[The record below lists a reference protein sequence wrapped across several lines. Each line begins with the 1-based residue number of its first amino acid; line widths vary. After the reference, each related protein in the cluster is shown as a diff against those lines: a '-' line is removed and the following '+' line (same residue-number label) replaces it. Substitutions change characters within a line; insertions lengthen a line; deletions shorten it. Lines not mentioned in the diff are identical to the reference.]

1 MALTAQQICDN
12 LVGKTVVSAELDYG
26 DNIIILEMSDS
37 SYIEISGE
45 ELSIYAE
52 LNQDDDTIH

>member
-1 MALTAQQICDN
+1 MAITAQQICDH
-12 LVGKTVVSAELDYG
+12 LIGRSVVSAELDYG
-26 DNIIILEMSDS
+26 DNILILELDDG

-52 LNQDDDTIH
+52 LQMEDDTLH

>member
-1 MALTAQQICDN
+1 MALTAQQICDH

-26 DNIIILEMSDS
+26 DNIIILELNDS

-52 LNQDDDTIH
+52 LNMEDDTIH

>member
-1 MALTAQQICDN
+1 MALTAQQICDH
-12 LVGKTVVSAELDYG
+12 LVGKTVVSAELDYA
-26 DNIIILEMSDS
+26 DNIIILEIDDG

-52 LNQDDDTIH
+52 IQREDDTYH

>member
-1 MALTAQQICDN
+1 MAITAQQICDH
-12 LVGKTVVSAELDYG
+12 LIGKTVVSAELDYA
-26 DNIIILEMSDS
+26 DNILILEIDDG

-52 LNQDDDTIH
+52 LSLEDDTLH

>member
-1 MALTAQQICDN
+1 MALTAQQICDH

-26 DNIIILEMSDS
+26 DNIIILELNDS

-45 ELSIYAE
+45 ELSLYAE
-52 LNQDDDTIH
+52 LNMEDDTIH

>member
-1 MALTAQQICDN
+1 MATTAQQICDH
-12 LVGKTVVSAELDYG
+12 LIGKTVVSAELDYG
-26 DNIIILEMSDS
+26 DNIIILEISDG

-52 LNQDDDTIH
+52 IQHDDDTYH

>member
-1 MALTAQQICDN
+1 MALTAQQICDH
-12 LVGKTVVSAELDYG
+12 LIGKTVVSAELDYG
-26 DNIIILEMSDS
+26 DNTIILELSDS

>member
-1 MALTAQQICDN
+1 
-12 LVGKTVVSAELDYG
+12 VSAELDYG
-26 DNIIILEMSDS
+26 DNIIILELSDS

>member
-1 MALTAQQICDN
+1 MALTAQQICDH
-12 LVGKTVVSAELDYG
+12 LIGKTVVSAELDYG
-26 DNIIILEMSDS
+26 DNIIILELNDS

-52 LNQDDDTIH
+52 LNMEDDIIH

>member
-1 MALTAQQICDN
+1 MAITAQQICDH

-26 DNIIILEMSDS
+26 DNIIILEISDG

-52 LNQDDDTIH
+52 LQHDDSTFH

>member
-1 MALTAQQICDN
+1 MALTAQQICDH
-12 LVGKTVVSAELDYG
+12 LVGKTVVSAELDYA
-26 DNIIILEMSDS
+26 DNIIILEIDDG

-52 LNQDDDTIH
+52 LGLDEDTLH

>member
-1 MALTAQQICDN
+1 MALTAQQICN
-12 LVGKTVVSAELDYG
+12 HLVGKTVVSAELDYA
-26 DNIIILEMSDS
+26 DNIIILEIDDG

-52 LNQDDDTIH
+52 IMHDNDTYH

>member
-1 MALTAQQICDN
+1 MSATAQQICDH
-12 LVGKTVVSAELDYG
+12 LVGKTVVSAELDYAEST
-26 DNIIILEMSDS
+26 IILEISDG

-52 LNQDDDTIH
+52 LQHDDTYH

>member
-1 MALTAQQICDN
+1 MALTAQQICDH
-12 LVGKTVVSAELDYG
+12 LVGKTVVSAELDYA
-26 DNIIILEMSDS
+26 DNIIILEINDG

-52 LNQDDDTIH
+52 IQREDDTYH

>member
-1 MALTAQQICDN
+1 MTATAQTICDH
-12 LVGKTVVSAELDYG
+12 LIGKTVVSAELDYG
-26 DNIIILEMSDS
+26 DNIIILEISDG

-52 LNQDDDTIH
+52 LQHEDGTFH

>member
-1 MALTAQQICDN
+1 MAITAQQICDH
-12 LVGKTVVSAELDYG
+12 LVGKTVVSDELDYG
-26 DNIIILEMSDS
+26 DNIIILELSDS

>member
-1 MALTAQQICDN
+1 MAITAQQICDH
-12 LVGKTVVSAELDYG
+12 LVGKTVVSAELDYA
-26 DNIIILEMSDS
+26 DNIIILEINDG

-52 LNQDDDTIH
+52 LSQDDDTIH

>member
-1 MALTAQQICDN
+1 MAVTAQQICDH
-12 LVGKTVVSAELDYG
+12 LVGKTVVSAELDYA
-26 DNIIILEMSDS
+26 DNIIILEIDDG

-52 LNQDDDTIH
+52 LQKEDDTYH

>member
-1 MALTAQQICDN
+1 MSVTAQQICDH
-12 LVGKTVVSAELDYG
+12 LVGKTVVSAELDYA
-26 DNIIILEMSDS
+26 DNIIILEISDG

-52 LNQDDDTIH
+52 LQHDDDTIH

>member
-1 MALTAQQICDN
+1 MSATAQQICDH
-12 LVGKTVVSAELDYG
+12 LVGKTVVSAELDYAEST
-26 DNIIILEMSDS
+26 IILEISDG

-52 LNQDDDTIH
+52 LQHDDDIIH

>member
-1 MALTAQQICDN
+1 MAITAQQICDH
-12 LVGKTVVSAELDYG
+12 LIGRSVVSAELDYS
-26 DNIIILEMSDS
+26 DNILILELDDG

-52 LNQDDDTIH
+52 LQMEDDTLH

>member
-1 MALTAQQICDN
+1 MALTAQQICDH
-12 LVGKTVVSAELDYG
+12 LVGKTVVSAELDYA
-26 DNIIILEMSDS
+26 DNIIILEIDDG

-52 LNQDDDTIH
+52 IQQSDDTYH

>member
-1 MALTAQQICDN
+1 MALTAQQICDH
-12 LVGKTVVSAELDYG
+12 LIGKVVVSAELDYG
-26 DNIIILEMSDS
+26 DNIIILELNDS

-52 LNQDDDTIH
+52 LNMEDDTIH

>member
-1 MALTAQQICDN
+1 MALTAQQICDH

-26 DNIIILEMSDS
+26 DNIIILELNDS

-52 LNQDDDTIH
+52 LNMEDDTLH

>member
-1 MALTAQQICDN
+1 MAITAQQICDH

-26 DNIIILEMSDS
+26 DNIIILELNDS

-45 ELSIYAE
+45 ELSLYAE
-52 LNQDDDTIH
+52 LNMEDDTIH

>member
-1 MALTAQQICDN
+1 MSVTAQQICDH
-12 LVGKTVVSAELDYG
+12 LVGKTVVSAELDYA
-26 DNIIILEMSDS
+26 DNIIILEINDG

-52 LNQDDDTIH
+52 LQKEDDTYH

>member
-1 MALTAQQICDN
+1 MAITAQQICDH
-12 LVGKTVVSAELDYG
+12 LIGKTVVSAELDYG
-26 DNIIILEMSDS
+26 DNIIILELNDS

-52 LNQDDDTIH
+52 LNMEDDIIH

>member
-1 MALTAQQICDN
+1 MAITAQQICDH
-12 LVGKTVVSAELDYG
+12 LIGKTVVSAELDYA
-26 DNIIILEMSDS
+26 DNILILEIDDG

-52 LNQDDDTIH
+52 LNMEDDTIH

>member
-1 MALTAQQICDN
+1 MSVTAQQICDH
-12 LVGKTVVSAELDYG
+12 LVGKTVVSAELDYA
-26 DNIIILEMSDS
+26 DNIIILEIDDG

-52 LNQDDDTIH
+52 LQKEDDTYH